1 MPTTFLELLSVPITD
16 ENGNA
21 TPYFE
26 DWCYQLIQSL
36 GGEGSTI
43 TTDVEKSIE
52 START
57 PYIVGSIQRL
67 EKRVEELESNLAIN
81 KIAHQVAQLL
91 IDTSGLVA
99 VTKNAAY
106 TARNKDW
113 VEVTKGAPIT
123 LPADPVI
130 NHFVRVS
137 FADSIST
144 KVQASNTDKIKIRGN
159 LEQCVISQ
167 TAGNSFDFQYFGDYW
182 RVA

>member
-1 MPTTFLELLSVPITD
+1 MATSFLELLSVPITD
-16 ENGNA
+16 DNGNA

-26 DWCYQLIQSL
+26 DAWYQLIQSL

-52 START
+52 STARM
-57 PYIVGSIQRL
+57 PYTIGSIQRL
-67 EKRVEELESNLAIN
+67 AKRVEELESDLGIN

-91 IDTSGLVA
+91 VDTSGLIA
-99 VTKNAAY
+99 VTKSVSY

-113 VEVTKGAPIT
+113 VEVTNGAPIT
-123 LPADPVI
+123 LPANPVI

-144 KVQASNTDKIKIRGN
+144 KVQASNTDRIKIRGN

-182 RVA
+182 RIA

>member
-1 MPTTFLELLSVPITD
+1 MGTAFLELLSVPIAD
-16 ENGNA
+16 KNGNA
-21 TPYFE
+21 TQYFE
-26 DWCYQLIQSL
+26 DAWYQLIQSL

-52 START
+52 STARM
-57 PYIVGSIQRL
+57 PYMVGDIQRL
-67 EKRVEELESNLAIN
+67 QKRVEDLESELGIN

-99 VTKNAAY
+99 VTKSVSY
-106 TARNKDW
+106 TATHKDW

-123 LPADPVI
+123 LPADPII

-137 FADSIST
+137 FADSSST
-144 KVQASNTDKIKIRGN
+144 KVQANGTDKIKIRGN